1 MKIKIEICT
10 GSVES
15 VLAAKKGGAD
25 RIELCSAL
33 DLGGLT
39 PSQSLMEYAITKAG
53 IETFVLIRPRNG
65 DFHYTRAEYEIMKSD
80 IFTARAA
87 GAAGIVTGMLNT
99 DGTVDTCRMK
109 DLIEMARPMKI
120 TFHRAFDLSN
130 DPFKA
135 LEDVIDL
142 GCERILTSGQAQN
155 APAGSH
161 LISELVQLAG
171 SRIIIMPGSG
181 INAFNLKQLH
191 QQTKA
196 LEYHLSASRLK
207 PGRMHFRNNT
217 VNMGFPGEDEYS
229 IRETDPDLVAKIC
242 RIAGS
247 LND

>member
-1 MKIKIEICT
+1 MKIKIEICA

-33 DLGGLT
+33 GLGGLT
-39 PSQSLMEYAITKAG
+39 PSQSLMEYAINKAG

-80 IFTARAA
+80 IYTARAC

-99 DGTVDTCRMK
+99 DGTADTCRMK
-109 DLIEMARPMKI
+109 ELIEMARPMKI
-120 TFHRAFDLSN
+120 TFHRAFDVCK
-130 DPFKA
+130 DPFTA
-135 LEDVIDL
+135 LEDIIGL
-142 GCERILTSGQAQN
+142 GCERILTSGQAMD
-155 APAGSH
+155 ALSGSG
-161 LISELVQLAG
+161 LLAALVELAG

-181 INAFNLKQLH
+181 INASNLRQLH

-196 LEYHLSASRLK
+196 MEYHLSASKLK
-207 PGRMHFRNNT
+207 PSRMHFRNNS
-217 VNMGFPGEDEYS
+217 VSMGLPGEDEYS
-229 IRETDPDLVAKIC
+229 IRETDPALVAEIC
-242 RIAGS
+242 RIARS